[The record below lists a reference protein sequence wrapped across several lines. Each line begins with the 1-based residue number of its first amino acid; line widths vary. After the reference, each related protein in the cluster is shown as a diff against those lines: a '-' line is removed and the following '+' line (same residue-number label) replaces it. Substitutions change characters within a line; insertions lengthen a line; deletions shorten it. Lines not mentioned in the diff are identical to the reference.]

1 MVDIVNQND
10 KTICLNMIVKDEAH
24 IIEATLNNILQ
35 NIQIDYWVISDTGST
50 DDTMAIIRKFF
61 KERNID
67 GELFQDGWKDFG
79 TNRSKALEHAYNK
92 SDYIFIFDA
101 DDLIHGQIALP
112 IHFDKDMYQLP
123 FENPTSFYRSVL
135 ISNRMRWKYNG
146 VLHEMLAN
154 IDPIK
159 SEEFLLGN
167 FYIQGRTLGN
177 RSKNPNKYIDDAV
190 ILANAYQNETV
201 DIWLKNRYSYYC
213 AQSYQDAGKIE
224 KAIEWY
230 ENTLI
235 LEYSP
240 QYKYCACIRIG
251 DCYTQLKQYDEA
263 IEYWGKAYDYDQER
277 VEGVVK
283 IMEYYYNK
291 EIHFMVSALY
301 NKFKHITIGK
311 AKDKIFLDHSKY
323 HDLHYFG
330 SISGCYCNEHK
341 SAYEACKYLLL
352 NNRPNTENTIYNIQ
366 FYITQFKEDTN
377 KQLLVQFFINYIQ
390 DKSNTFKQRE
400 HIWKLMK
407 GILKEEYSSE
417 YSKLEEI
424 ILSFKKKTI
433 DKNNRY
439 ASSNKILIYTGWIT
453 NLWND
458 SHLEEKA
465 LGGSEKAVAYLTR
478 EFPKHYDII
487 VSGYVEDGAFG
498 NVTYV
503 HQNKLQSILDRTEF
517 HTIIISRNICFLN
530 NFNNIKCFQL
540 VLSLHDN
547 NILNNGLSAEP
558 VLEMYKN
565 KIDKVVTLTNWHKSN
580 ITSLYPII
588 NPNKIEIINNGI
600 DVLSFNANK
609 NSNKTTNKFIWSS
622 RSERG
627 LHIVLNLWGNILE
640 KIPDATLDICCYGDF
655 PKDDEDEKMLEIINS
670 YDSIIHHGKLNSIQL
685 YDLMSKS
692 EYWLY
697 TSTFPETSCITAMEM
712 LMSEVICIYY
722 PLAGLNDTV
731 GDYGI
736 PVKHGEELEPIL
748 TLSNEKKK
756 LLRENGKKYAMTCSW
771 KNRAEQWTNMLLIGE
786 NNKLAT
792 EYHNNY
798 VLNFLKNTH
807 IRYNIPNKHITFL
820 EKLSKEFNPDNM
832 IIYNIGSGVLHWT
845 QNASNL
851 WKNSIIYP
859 FDGMSEM
866 KLFYDE
872 YNTQNNT
879 NYEYNIGVLCD
890 EDYKKIN
897 FYQNDELSGGNSYYK
912 EIGHKDSHII
922 FTKNHI
928 KHKIGMK
935 LETVVKNKNIPMPD
949 LIKIDVQGAELD
961 ILKGSM
967 NVINHAKF
975 LIVELQH
982 TQYNEGAPMCNTTC
996 EFLIEN
1002 GWQVYAE
1009 KFCNNG
1015 PDADWCFINTNK

>member
-10 KTICLNMIVKDEAH
+10 KTICLNMIVKNESH
-24 IIEATLNNILQ
+24 IIASTLKNILEHVK
-35 NIQIDYWVISDTGST
+35 IDYWVISDTGST
-50 DDTMAIIRKFF
+50 DDTVDIIQEFF

-67 GELFQDGWKDFG
+67 GELFQDEWKDFG
-79 TNRSKALEHAYNK
+79 SNRSKALEHAYNK

-123 FENPTSFYRSVL
+123 FENPTSYYRSVL

-167 FYIQGRTLGN
+167 FYIQSRRLGN

-417 YSKLEEI
+417 YSMLEEI
-424 ILSFKKKTI
+424 ILSFLKKTI

-478 EFPKHYDII
+478 EFPKHYEII

-498 NVTYV
+498 NITYV
-503 HQNKLQSILDRTEF
+503 HQNKLQSILDHTEF
-517 HTIIISRNICFLN
+517 HTVIISRNICFLN

-558 VLEMYKN
+558 VLEMYKD

-600 DVLSFNANK
+600 DVSLFNDNK
-609 NSNKTTNKFIWSS
+609 NSNSNKITNKFIWSS
-622 RSERG
+622 RIERG
-627 LHIVLNLWGNILE
+627 LHIVLTMWS
-640 KIPDATLDICCYGDF
+640 KIIDKLPDATLDICSYADF
-655 PKDDEDEKMLEIINS
+655 PKDDEDEKMLEIINR
-670 YDSIIHHGKLNSIQL
+670 YDSITYHGKLNSNEL
-685 YDLMSKS
+685 YDLMSTS

-697 TSTFPETSCITAMEM
+697 TTTFSETSCITAMEM
-712 LMSEVICIYY
+712 LMNNVVCLYY
-722 PLAGLNDTV
+722 PLAGLVDTI
-731 GDYGI
+731 GDYGM
-736 PVKHGEELEPIL
+736 PVKSGEEIETIL
-748 TLSNEKKK
+748 NLSTEKKE
-756 LLRENGKKYAMTCSW
+756 LLKSCGRKYAMTCSW
-771 KNRAEQWTNMLLIGE
+771 KNRAKQWAVMLGLD
-786 NNKLAT
+786 KAKW
-792 EYHNNY
+792 
-798 VLNFLKNTH
+798 VNT
-807 IRYNIPNKHITFL
+807 
-820 EKLSKEFNPDNM
+820 
-832 IIYNIGSGVLHWT
+832 
-845 QNASNL
+845 
-851 WKNSIIYP
+851 
-859 FDGMSEM
+859 
-866 KLFYDE
+866 
-872 YNTQNNT
+872 
-879 NYEYNIGVLCD
+879 
-890 EDYKKIN
+890 
-897 FYQNDELSGGNSYYK
+897 
-912 EIGHKDSHII
+912 
-922 FTKNHI
+922 
-928 KHKIGMK
+928 
-935 LETVVKNKNIPMPD
+935 
-949 LIKIDVQGAELD
+949 
-961 ILKGSM
+961 
-967 NVINHAKF
+967 
-975 LIVELQH
+975 
-982 TQYNEGAPMCNTTC
+982 
-996 EFLIEN
+996 
-1002 GWQVYAE
+1002 
-1009 KFCNNG
+1009 
-1015 PDADWCFINTNK
+1015 